1 MIKSGVFCIRHIK
14 THFSTDAKIM
24 RRRSKKAENETNRRI
39 TLLEKSVNSIGEKL
53 ERSHF
58 YDYMNYV
65 SDGKRILRRAF
76 WTGVLKGMGSA
87 VGFTILGAVVVYFLH
102 LLAKSNL
109 PFLADF
115 ISDLIDIIEK
125 NK

>member
-1 MIKSGVFCIRHIK
+1 
-14 THFSTDAKIM
+14 M
-24 RRRSKKAENETNRRI
+24 RRRRKKAENEINRRI
-39 TLLEKSVNSIGEKL
+39 TLLEKSVNLIGEKL

-65 SDGKRILRRAF
+65 SDGKRILKRAF
-76 WTGVLKGMGSA
+76 WTGVLRGIGSA
-87 VGFTILGAVVVYFLH
+87 VGFTILGAVIVYVLH

-115 ISDLIDIIEK
+115 ISDIIEIIEK
-125 NK
+125 NR